1 MSDLQARQLLRL
13 STLLQLEKRVRAA
26 SLQELSF
33 IVVNETQR
41 VVDYRQAALWQSEPT
56 PKIVAASGVAIVD
69 SEAPYIVWLNRLCSH
84 LRSRNP
90 SQICEFES
98 DQVEG
103 FGAEWREWFP
113 RYLIWIPSP
122 SLSGA
127 LILARDAPLSESERQ
142 LSELLVDAYAHAW
155 LAQIKRRPLRT
166 AGITL
171 LRGKRLTAVAL
182 LALVALGFVPV
193 RQSVLAPAEVI
204 PLDPVVVRAPLD
216 GVVDK
221 VLVKPNEHVVE
232 GQVLFALDPRR
243 LRNQL
248 TVALRA
254 EEAAETEFRQARQFA
269 VTDQKV
275 RATLPVLQG
284 KLEQQAAEVAYL
296 KAQLERTS
304 VRATRSGLA
313 VFDDANDW
321 PGKPVVIGERVM
333 LVADP
338 EKIQLEARLPVA
350 DAVAL
355 DIGSP
360 VRLFLNVDPTSP
372 REAVL
377 TFVSYQP
384 QKDVDGILSYRIK
397 ASFAEGESRPRIGLK
412 GTAKLYGDD
421 VSLAAAMLRRPISAA
436 RQWLGF

>member
-1 MSDLQARQLLRL
+1 
-13 STLLQLEKRVRAA
+13 
-26 SLQELSF
+26 
-33 IVVNETQR
+33 
-41 VVDYRQAALWQSEPT
+41 
-56 PKIVAASGVAIVD
+56 
-69 SEAPYIVWLNRLCSH
+69 
-84 LRSRNP
+84 
-90 SQICEFES
+90 
-98 DQVEG
+98 
-103 FGAEWREWFP
+103 
-113 RYLIWIPSP
+113 
-122 SLSGA
+122 
-127 LILARDAPLSESERQ
+127 
-142 LSELLVDAYAHAW
+142 
-155 LAQIKRRPLRT
+155 
-166 AGITL
+166 
-171 LRGKRLTAVAL
+171 
-182 LALVALGFVPV
+182 
-193 RQSVLAPAEVI
+193 
-204 PLDPVVVRAPLD
+204 
-216 GVVDK
+216 
-221 VLVKPNEHVVE
+221 LVKPNEHVVE